1 MSIKP
6 GQLFKEFRY
15 FHDVLKHRIFIV
27 LGMSVFAGILDVFGL
42 TMFLPLL
49 SIVLG
54 AQSSL
59 QGASDPANLE
69 FLVNYFDRFGISLN
83 LINVIIIMMIF
94 FSLKAVFR
102 FLEGYFR
109 VLNLEFFMRSNRE
122 RLIGYMRDLRYE
134 SFLKLDTGRIQNTLT
149 GEVVRVMMSL
159 QHYLVV
165 LQQLIVLLVYVVF
178 AIVANP
184 AFALML
190 ATGALLTNLI
200 ISRFY
205 KRIKWWSNKLTGMNN
220 EYHGFLTQEVQ
231 HFKYLKATGIIVSFT
246 EKLFGSVREI
256 EKSNR
261 KMGLMFWVVQ
271 ALREP
276 LLLVVLFTVI
286 VIEVQ
291 VLQGNV
297 ALMLLSLLFT
307 YRALTVAMQL
317 QLDWSNFLQVS
328 GSLQNHKEFERELRG
343 GRERKEAWMS
353 HYSVD
358 GDDIDSDLETP
369 LSTTIRSS
377 ESGTI
382 DEDRS
387 KNADQTSSVKDV
399 NVDDVNP
406 TPERVDT
413 SVIDDSYPFIKI
425 QNMNLQFDGKFI
437 LKDINLEVRQ
447 NTSVAIV
454 GASGSGK
461 TTLVNVICGLLR
473 PSSGIIWLHG
483 RSMNMMHP
491 SEFRHRYGYITQEPV
506 IFNDT
511 LFNNITLWDEKTE
524 ESRRKFDHVVE
535 QAYLGDV
542 MRDMPKGSDSML
554 GPNGINISGGQKQ
567 RIAIARELY
576 RDTEILIMDEATSSL
591 DSESEKIIQ
600 TQIDRLKDTHTLL
613 IVAHRLS
620 TIRNADLVVLMND
633 GRIETTGTFHELMQ
647 RSQTFK
653 RMVELQDL

>member
-1 MSIKP
+1 MSILP
-6 GQLFKEFRY
+6 GHLFKEFRY
-15 FHDVLKHRIFIV
+15 FHDILKQRIFIV
-27 LGMSVFAGILDVFGL
+27 LGMSVFAGVLDVFGL

-54 AQSSL
+54 AQSGIT
-59 QGASDPANLE
+59 GASDSVNLE
-69 FLVNYFDRFGISLN
+69 FLVTYFDRFGIRLT

-109 VLNLEFFMRSNRE
+109 VLNLEYFMRSNRE
-122 RLIGYMRDLRYE
+122 RLISYMRDLRYE

-149 GEVVRVMMSL
+149 GEVVRVMMAL

-190 ATGALLTNLI
+190 ATGALLTNLV

-205 KRIKWWSNKLTGMNN
+205 RHIKWWSTKLTGMNSD
-220 EYHGFLTQEVQ
+220 YHGFLTQEVQ
-231 HFKYLKATGIIVSFT
+231 HFKYLKATGIIVAFT

-261 KMGLMFWVVQ
+261 KMGLMFWMVQ

-286 VIEVQ
+286 IIEVQ

-328 GSLQNHKEFERELRG
+328 GSLQNHKEFERELRAG
-343 GRERKEAWMS
+343 KERKEAWMS
-353 HYSVD
+353 HYSV
-358 GDDIDSDLETP
+358 SDNK
-369 LSTTIRSS
+369 I
-377 ESGTI
+377 GT
-382 DEDRS
+382 DE
-387 KNADQTSSVKDV
+387 A
-399 NVDDVNP
+399 P
-406 TPERVDT
+406 TPDAILSRENEDT
-413 SVIDDSYPFIKI
+413 SLARPMVQI
-425 QNMNLQFDGKFI
+425 QNMNLQLDGKFI
-437 LKDINLEVRQ
+437 LKDINLEVQ
-447 NTSVAIV
+447 SNSSVAIV

-461 TTLVNVICGLLR
+461 TSLVNVICGLLR
-473 PSSGIIWLHG
+473 PSSGTIWLKG

-491 SEFRHRYGYITQEPV
+491 SEFRHRFGYITQEPV

-524 ESRRKFDHVVE
+524 ESLQRFDHVVE

-542 MRDMPKGSDSML
+542 LRAMPKGMDSML

-600 TQIDRLKDTHTLL
+600 NQIERLKDSHTLL

-620 TIRNADLVVLMND
+620 TIRNADLVVLMSA
-633 GRIETTGTFHELMQ
+633 GRVEATGAFDDLMV
-647 RSQTFK
+647 RSKTFK

>member
-1 MSIKP
+1 MSIIP
-6 GQLFKEFRY
+6 GHLFKEFRY
-15 FHDVLKHRIFIV
+15 FHDILKQRIFIV
-27 LGMSVFAGILDVFGL
+27 LGMSVFAGVLDVFGL

-54 AQSSL
+54 AQSGIP
-59 QGASDPANLE
+59 GASDTVNLE
-69 FLVNYFDRFGISLN
+69 FLVTYFDRFGISLT

-94 FSLKAVFR
+94 FSLKAIFR

-122 RLIGYMRDLRYE
+122 RLISYMRDLRYE

-149 GEVVRVMMSL
+149 GEVVRVMMAL

-205 KRIKWWSNKLTGMNN
+205 KRIKWWSAKLTGMNN
-220 EYHGFLTQEVQ
+220 EYHGFLTQEIQ
-231 HFKYLKATGIIVSFT
+231 HFKYLKATGIIVTFT

-261 KMGLMFWVVQ
+261 KMGLMFWMVQ

-286 VIEVQ
+286 IIEVQ

-343 GRERKEAWMS
+343 GKERKEAWMS
-353 HYSVD
+353 HYSVA
-358 GDDIDSDLETP
+358 DDDTDPSEQLSEIGATSETAVGMTSEDNTDP
-369 LSTTIRSS
+369 IKNDASQSELPQADAILSREFDHTAVARPVV
-377 ESGTI
+377 
-382 DEDRS
+382 
-387 KNADQTSSVKDV
+387 Q
-399 NVDDVNP
+399 
-406 TPERVDT
+406 
-413 SVIDDSYPFIKI
+413 I
-425 QNMNLQFDGKFI
+425 QNMNLKLEGKFI
-437 LKDINLEVRQ
+437 LKDINMEVRP
-447 NTSVAIV
+447 NSSVAIV

-473 PSSGIIWLHG
+473 PSSGTIWLKG

-491 SEFRHRYGYITQEPV
+491 SEFRHRFGYITQEPV

-524 ESRRKFDHVVE
+524 KSVQRFGHVVE
-535 QAYLGDV
+535 QAYLRDV
-542 MRDMPKGSDSML
+542 LSEMPNGMDSIL

-600 TQIDRLKDTHTLL
+600 DQIERLKDSHTLL

-620 TIRNADLVVLMND
+620 TIRNADLVVLMSD
-633 GRIETTGTFHELMQ
+633 GRIEATGTFDDLMI
-647 RSQTFK
+647 RSKTFK